1 MWSSFRTP
9 QFLGGDL
16 ELNDLEDLRDVPT
29 EPRPAVTMP
38 GSYENITD
46 EEELHKM
53 MNATE
58 DFAERKAIRA
68 RLREIRDKQRE
79 EMEAKRKEREARA
92 EDHVKKKF
100 LQAEEQKR
108 KTMEAYKQVGP
119 THERDSKYHTFTEN
133 MIQEKQKQ
141 ADADKAAK
149 MAAYSSTKT
158 TVGPG
163 GETITTSIV
172 TERTPVGTVS
182 KKVVEKTG
190 PGSSPAGAG
199 RPAEETAREL
209 TEQLM
214 RASGPGVR
222 GQITVKTESWNSA
235 DGKVEKSEKTQTWG
249 AKPQGAKGA
258 MAAFKQ
264 MDNAANPAPAR
275 PNGLL
280 AVSLAKKAA
289 TTMRRN
295 AVAIK
300 QEILYFCKMN
310 TQEYEEVEITNFST
324 SWNNGMAFCA
334 LIHHFYPHAFDFKS
348 LDPKQRRKNFELAFD
363 TAEKEGDIAPLLDVE
378 DMVRMKTPDWKCVFT
393 YVQSLYRHLKDHEN
407 NKAVSVEQ

>member
-1 MWSSFRTP
+1 M
-9 QFLGGDL
+9 
-16 ELNDLEDLRDVPT
+16 
-29 EPRPAVTMP
+29 PA
-38 GSYENITD
+38 SYDHISD

-58 DFAERKAIRA
+58 DFEERKAIRA
-68 RLREIRDKQRE
+68 RLRQIRDKQRE

-100 LQAEEQKR
+100 LQAEEEK
-108 KTMEAYKQVGP
+108 KKKMEAYKHVAP
-119 THERDSKYHTFTEN
+119 THERESSYLNATQK
-133 MIQEKQKQ
+133 MIEEKQKL

-149 MAAYSSTKT
+149 MAAYSNTKT
-158 TVGPG
+158 TVGPD
-163 GETITTSIV
+163 GEKITTSIV
-172 TERTPVGTVS
+172 TEKTAGGSVAVVKKTVDRTGG
-182 KKVVEKTG
+182 G
-190 PGSSPAGAG
+190 PGSALGAASKPA
-199 RPAEETAREL
+199 
-209 TEQLM
+209 
-214 RASGPGVR
+214 
-222 GQITVKTESWNSA
+222 
-235 DGKVEKSEKTQTWG
+235 

-264 MDNAANPAPAR
+264 MDNAANPNPAR

-310 TQEYEEVEITNFST
+310 TQEYET
-324 SWNNGMAFCA
+324 
-334 LIHHFYPHAFDFKS
+334 

-363 TAEKEGDIAPLLDVE
+363 TAEKEADIAPLLDVE

-393 YVQSLYRHLKDHEN
+393 YVQSLYRHLKDHPN
-407 NKAVSVEQ
+407 NKTVSVEQ